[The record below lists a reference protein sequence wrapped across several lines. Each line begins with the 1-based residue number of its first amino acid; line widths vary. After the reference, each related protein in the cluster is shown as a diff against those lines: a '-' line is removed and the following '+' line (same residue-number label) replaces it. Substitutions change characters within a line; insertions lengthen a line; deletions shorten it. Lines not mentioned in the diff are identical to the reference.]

1 METVT
6 VSESQ
11 MDHGDLPEQL
21 YKVLAEL
28 LNRKSNVEVINSI
41 RGEYGV
47 LGFLSECR
55 EGATASELCGK
66 LHVVPGRMADIL
78 KRLEQKEL
86 SFRTRTEDD
95 RRVVKVF
102 ATEAGKKLSAEKRRE
117 IREDHEGLFKILS
130 EEEVRELIRLL
141 KIMLSYYPDK

>member
-1 METVT
+1 MSNMTEVT
-6 VSESQ
+6 
-11 MDHGDLPEQL
+11 HGDLPEQL
-21 YKVLAEL
+21 YGVLAEL

-47 LGFLSECR
+47 LGFLCGCE

-78 KRLEQKEL
+78 KRLEQKKL
-86 SFRTRTEDD
+86 IFRTRAEDD

-102 ATEAGKKLSAEKRRE
+102 ATEAGRQMSIEKRRE
-117 IREDHEGLFKILS
+117 IREDHEGLFEILS
-130 EEEVRELIRLL
+130 EAEVRELIRLL